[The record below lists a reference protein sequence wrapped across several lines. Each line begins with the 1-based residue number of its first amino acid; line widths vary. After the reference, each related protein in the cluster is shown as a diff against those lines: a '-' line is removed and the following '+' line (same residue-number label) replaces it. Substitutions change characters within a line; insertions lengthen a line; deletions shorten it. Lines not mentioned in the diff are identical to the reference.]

1 MMEEEMILK
10 ELVVGPYASN
20 CFIVGSEKTRKGM
33 IIDPGAEAGA
43 ILDVVNGFNLS
54 IVLIVVTHNHVD
66 HIGAL
71 REVKE
76 STEADYAVHEA
87 DAEVMASSG
96 FGRMFG
102 AVTGK
107 SSKSPAMPDRLLHDG
122 DVIDVGDLKFT
133 VLHTPGHSPGG
144 ISILG
149 DGIIFSGDTLF
160 NMGIGRTDL
169 PGGDYARLIN
179 SIVTRLMVLPD
190 DTKVYPGHGSS
201 TTVGFERIRNPFLV

>member
-1 MMEEEMILK
+1 MEEKMILK
-10 ELVVGPYASN
+10 ELVVGPFASN

-43 ILDVVNGFNLS
+43 ILDVVNGFSLS
-54 IVLIVVTHNHVD
+54 IVLIVATHNHID
-66 HIGAL
+66 HISAL
-71 REVKE
+71 GEVKE
-76 STEADYAVHEA
+76 STGADYAVHEA
-87 DAEVMASSG
+87 EGEAIASSG

-102 AVTGK
+102 LVTGK
-107 SSKSPAMPDRLLHDG
+107 SSKSPTMPDRLLHDG

-149 DGIIFSGDTLF
+149 DGIVFSGDTLF
-160 NMGIGRTDL
+160 NIGIGRTDL